1 MTTQSGGPISPPAH
15 EPVWTRPRSLGYHE
29 ALRGLGGIVSP
40 LLAGF
45 SLAGIATLTTA
56 EHPPRLADWSIS
68 LLAGAVALLLFSMQV
83 AFMSLTR
90 NATPQDILAWH
101 PEITVSE
108 TELYSARQAQGEA
121 FRDMSRLGRISLF
134 TYNLGLIAFLLGVLL
149 LLIPRHWTA
158 GYGIGLAAIGVALFV
173 EIWWIAAN
181 HWRNLPHPVAKPIVH
196 SHLAGWAAAPP
207 QLDAVGYAAILDVG
221 KREAAGYG
229 RALPADHVTAAALET
244 SGGQTEPDHKSE
256 MASKVAVNGSVL
268 MKPKLSSVAWRLGIS
283 AVLPI
288 VGLVAGVIGLTK
300 FWHQGNSHGYPWAA
314 LVVASGG
321 MLLLIVVFDVVA
333 RSASPPNRKAYGWV
347 NVVLGADGRISTSK
361 TQIWLWTF
369 GIGAALLYLSGIV
382 IFRIGHDADVFT
394 KTGWTDYLVLL
405 GGPFAAGVLAQ
416 FTVTTKLDSGTLQK
430 APTVAAAAAG
440 AAVAPAGT
448 PKALDVIANDAG
460 ELDLVD
466 SQYFIFN
473 LVAFIY
479 VAGLFVSQI
488 IDKQVTDI
496 GVKYALPSVPS
507 VLLGLTS
514 ISAATYVANK
524 AAVKNAP
531 LISSVSPQPVVAGQN
546 VDILGVNLVPVGADP
561 TTVPQSTSVV
571 IHDTANAAADTV
583 LAPISASATKVT
595 FLMPAVYKGKAVTL
609 QVITTSNV
617 ATPPL
622 PISVT

>member
-1 MTTQSGGPISPPAH
+1 
-15 EPVWTRPRSLGYHE
+15 V
-29 ALRGLGGIVSP
+29 
-40 LLAGF
+40 
-45 SLAGIATLTTA
+45 
-56 EHPPRLADWSIS
+56 
-68 LLAGAVALLLFSMQV
+68 
-83 AFMSLTR
+83 
-90 NATPQDILAWH
+90 
-101 PEITVSE
+101 
-108 TELYSARQAQGEA
+108 
-121 FRDMSRLGRISLF
+121 
-134 TYNLGLIAFLLGVLL
+134 GVLL
-149 LLIPRHWTA
+149 LLIPKHWTA
-158 GYGIGLAAIGVALFV
+158 GYGIGVAAIGLALLV
-173 EIWWIAAN
+173 EISWIVAN

-196 SHLAGWAAAPP
+196 SHVAGWNESPP

-221 KREAAGYG
+221 RREAAGYG
-229 RALPADHVTAAALET
+229 RALPEHCVADTGVERSDRA
-244 SGGQTEPDHKSE
+244 TERDRKRE
-256 MASKVAVNGSVL
+256 LATKVAVHGGML
-268 MKPKLSSVAWRLGIS
+268 MKPKLSSVAWRLGMS
-283 AVLPI
+283 AALPI
-288 VGLVAGVIGLTK
+288 IGLVAGVIGLTK

-314 LVVASGG
+314 LVVASAG

-333 RSASPPNRKAYGWV
+333 RSASPPNRTAYGWV

-416 FTVTTKLDSGTLQK
+416 FTVTTKVDSGTLQK
-430 APTVAAAAAG
+430 APTVAAAADAVAG
-440 AAVAPAGT
+440 AALPPAGA

-479 VAGLFVSQI
+479 VAGLFISQI

-546 VDILGVNLVPVGADP
+546 VDILGVNLVPLGADP
-561 TTVPQSTSVV
+561 ATVPRSTSVV
-571 IHDTANAAADTV
+571 IHDVANAASDTV

-595 FLMPAVYKGKAVTL
+595 FPMPVLYRGNAVTL

-622 PISVT
+622 QIDVT